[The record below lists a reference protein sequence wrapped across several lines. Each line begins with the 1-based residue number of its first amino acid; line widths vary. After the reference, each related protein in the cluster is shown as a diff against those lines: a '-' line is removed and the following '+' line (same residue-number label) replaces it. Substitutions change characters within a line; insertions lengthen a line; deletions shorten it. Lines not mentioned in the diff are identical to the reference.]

1 MKNNIYKKILF
12 LFMAGA
18 LLGACV
24 KEVDFS
30 GAFKKKVVVNCIL
43 NNVYYEHHD
52 QVTNQTLWNGKT
64 VYRGSTRFSSALNG
78 RQTLYLSYN
87 KTDGDYEVIPDAEA
101 LLIDDN
107 TGEIIGKFKKEL
119 GPDSNTPLPGRWT
132 LDYSMPYTEDENTV
146 SVDVKY
152 RLEVSVPGE
161 KTIVARTSFRRTIPK
176 KAIIPKEYPQQG
188 WLQTKNLDSPIWLM
202 PETYEVIEAE
212 KDTGSYGTWHYS
224 EKESWLYQ
232 VRNTYPLNKTDL
244 FNVGSD
250 KGSHIMAIRLN
261 GEKFDKQELPC
272 GFLFPEITEIEG
284 HDHYLSSN
292 LIVASVSE
300 DYDKYIRS
308 VIIDA
313 IHHNNKDDVF
323 SHLNEDQIYSNIEN
337 GLGIFGV
344 QFTACMSN
352 GLRPVVYQ
360 Y

>member
-132 LDYSMPYTEDENTV
+132 LDYSPGGAPPGCLYTK
-146 SVDVKY
+146 S
-152 RLEVSVPGE
+152 
-161 KTIVARTSFRRTIPK
+161 RTSASWHR
-176 KAIIPKEYPQQG
+176 
-188 WLQTKNLDSPIWLM
+188 
-202 PETYEVIEAE
+202 
-212 KDTGSYGTWHYS
+212 YGTKA
-224 EKESWLYQ
+224 E
-232 VRNTYPLNKTDL
+232 
-244 FNVGSD
+244 
-250 KGSHIMAIRLN
+250 
-261 GEKFDKQELPC
+261 C
-272 GFLFPEITEIEG
+272 TEIRHHG
-284 HDHYLSSN
+284 SSHD
-292 LIVASVSE
+292 ASPPYVRSASKPY
-300 DYDKYIRS
+300 DYAGSPSGNRS
-308 VIIDA
+308 YQT
-313 IHHNNKDDVF
+313 NNK
-323 SHLNEDQIYSNIEN
+323 
-337 GLGIFGV
+337 
-344 QFTACMSN
+344 
-352 GLRPVVYQ
+352 
-360 Y
+360 